1 MDNVFIG
8 LGSNLG
14 NRLAFMRGGRDALLA
29 TSEVALVRASSVY
42 ETVPVGGPADSPLF
56 LNAVLQ
62 VITSLQP
69 QELLEVCL
77 AIEEDFGRT
86 RPKRWAPRTL
96 DIDILMYGDHVLDHE
111 HLVIPHPRFHER
123 AFVMAPMQEIAP
135 DILHPR
141 LLRDMTAL
149 ASKLPEVLKLKPIR
163 ETW

>member
-14 NRLAFMRGGRDALLA
+14 NRLAVMRGGRDALLA
-29 TSEVALVRASSVY
+29 TSEVALVRASSVS

-69 QELLEVCL
+69 EELLELCL
-77 AIEEDFGRT
+77 AIEDDFGRT

-96 DIDILMYGDHVLDHE
+96 DMDILMYGDHILDLE

-123 AFVMAPMQEIAP
+123 AFVMAPMKEIAP

-149 ASKLPEVLKLKPIR
+149 ASKLPAVQKLKPIR